1 MTENSNIRRID
12 DLGRIV
18 IPKDIRKKLHI
29 SDGEPLEI
37 FIENGEIHIKKYSSL
52 PDVIEYIEY
61 LIDTASRITN
71 NKFIVTDREKIIAS
85 SENRFKEKE
94 LDKFLKNEVLT
105 CKEEKG
111 KKVEI
116 KLDSETL
123 EAYVNIMPIIID
135 TDRAGLLMEYNDE
148 REVAPSDISKMIKN
162 LIEKQ
167 LNNY

>member
-29 SDGEPLEI
+29 NDGEPLEI

-61 LIDTASRITN
+61 LIDAGSRITN
-71 NKFIVTDREKIIAS
+71 NKFIVTDRERIIAS
-85 SENRFKEKE
+85 NDFDYKNKALVKEMKDLVLSCTE
-94 LDKFLKNEVLT
+94 ERNTEIRLQLEDK
-105 CKEEKG
+105 
-111 KKVEI
+111 
-116 KLDSETL
+116 TL
-123 EAYVNIMPIIID
+123 SAHANINPIIID
-135 TDRAGLLMEYNDE
+135 TDRSGLLIEYNE
-148 REVAPSDISKMIKN
+148 KREIDSTDISKLIKS

>member
-1 MTENSNIRRID
+1 M
-12 DLGRIV
+12 

-94 LDKFLKNEVLT
+94 LDKFL
-105 CKEEKG
+105 
-111 KKVEI
+111 
-116 KLDSETL
+116 
-123 EAYVNIMPIIID
+123 
-135 TDRAGLLMEYNDE
+135 
-148 REVAPSDISKMIKN
+148 
-162 LIEKQ
+162 
-167 LNNY
+167 